1 MLKYIST
8 PRGLATVTG
17 ATILAA
23 ATNANVMATGGYF
36 TSHAA
41 LVIALSIGVFAG
53 ARVIGSGEAGKI
65 AAVIIIAL
73 FSGELYNF
81 SATGERIVVE
91 RENGAAPLKDAL
103 AKHNAA
109 LAKLHDLEG
118 GTIASARLTLA
129 TTAEAKAKAAYEKEL
144 REGGRCKTICNGL
157 KAESDKASAEV
168 ADAAQEAQ
176 KLHAKAIE
184 DAKAEVAAN
193 PLPASATPL
202 ADRLGWAPWVL
213 DLIIAGLLSFG
224 SNALAGVLIAFGARS
239 VVALKETTAAPA
251 IDVAGQ
257 SDFPA
262 VRLAEVESAKAAL
275 FGNQPAGRHPANVL
289 AFVRPDDRP
298 PNGPKPGKR
307 GSARKADVLANIRS
321 RIDSGERFASQEDLR
336 AVLIERFGYIGR
348 STLSDWLREARS
360 DVERTQVGRR
370 KMIG

>member
-109 LAKLHDLEG
+109 LAKLGNLQNAQV
-118 GTIASARLTLA
+118 TSARLTLA
-129 TTAEAKAKAAYEKEL
+129 TTAAAKAKASYEKEL
-144 REGGRCKTICNGL
+144 REGGRCARICNGL
-157 KAESDKASAEV
+157 KAEADKASAEV
-168 ADAAQEAQ
+168 ADAAQEAE

-224 SNALAGVLIAFGARS
+224 SNALAGVLIAFGAHSTCEENSQVAANDAGQTDFSVSSFDAAKIRS
-239 VVALKETTAAPA
+239 MVSGEFPEPTPPKPRKRKKPEQFPENVISFQKHPVVTALKAN
-251 IDVAGQ
+251 GG
-257 SDFPA
+257 S
-262 VRLAEVESAKAAL
+262 VESNQELATLMSVSKGESSKRWQEIEDQLIVTRHGKQLRIALKA
-275 FGNQPAGRHPANVL
+275 
-289 AFVRPDDRP
+289 
-298 PNGPKPGKR
+298 
-307 GSARKADVLANIRS
+307 
-321 RIDSGERFASQEDLR
+321 
-336 AVLIERFGYIGR
+336 
-348 STLSDWLREARS
+348 
-360 DVERTQVGRR
+360 
-370 KMIG
+370 

>member
-1 MLKYIST
+1 MNPRISNMLKYIST

-144 REGGRCKTICNGL
+144 REGGRCKSICNGL
-157 KAESDKASAEV
+157 KAEADKASVEV

-176 KLHAKAIE
+176 KLHAAAIE
-184 DAKAEVAAN
+184 AAKAEVEAN

-213 DLIIAGLLSFG
+213 DLVMAGLLSVG
-224 SNALAGVLIAFGARS
+224 ANGLAGTLIAYGAHSTVSKSEIVAQHNDNEQTDFS
-239 VVALKETTAAPA
+239 VSEFEAAKVRAMVSGSQP
-251 IDVAGQ
+251 DPTPPKPRKRRK
-257 SDFPA
+257 SDQF
-262 VRLAEVESAKAAL
+262 
-275 FGNQPAGRHPANVL
+275 PANVVDFRDHPVVKALKDNGGSVSSNQQL
-289 AFVRPDDRP
+289 AKLMGVCEAESTKRVQEVQNRLTVSRV
-298 PNGPKPGKR
+298 GKEKR
-307 GSARKADVLANIRS
+307 IALKA
-321 RIDSGERFASQEDLR
+321 
-336 AVLIERFGYIGR
+336 
-348 STLSDWLREARS
+348 
-360 DVERTQVGRR
+360 
-370 KMIG
+370 